1 MYLPQLKTRNE
12 NKMNL
17 KNANTFVFVLVSDK
31 FFKRLIGNF
40 QNNSQVFMIS
50 ESKWENISWQKK
62 ILLKIMHGKIWFPSL
77 YQEVPCKDGEIQHV
91 DLDPAYSWRFSSPRF
106 PSTQGIC
113 TFFFLDGLRKFTISD
128 FPMQTHLGYTLI
140 TLFFSYTL

>member
-1 MYLPQLKTRNE
+1 
-12 NKMNL
+12 
-17 KNANTFVFVLVSDK
+17 
-31 FFKRLIGNF
+31 
-40 QNNSQVFMIS
+40 MIS

-62 ILLKIMHGKIWFPSL
+62 LLLKIMHGKIWFPSL

-113 TFFFLDGLRKFTISD
+113 TFFFLDRLRKFTISD

-140 TLFFSYTL
+140 ILFFLTSSNQSTLHQNVFVLAALAHAIG